1 MSYTCSVICND
12 ESVMFM
18 FNNAQNSSG
27 CIELF
32 VEYSPVRSSEI
43 PRVVDFGS
51 GSSARV
57 ELLSSECGIGSSA
70 RGEHMN
76 FDHSMNEQR
85 DVVDVVDV
93 GVGLNDEVDVADV
106 LNEPTTLSETE
117 PEPDLC
123 DGDGSSDDGDGSSDD
138 EIIPCKPVVQGE
150 QPLPEYNTR
159 GLKFFRKL
167 PSRPSGVSDDVV
179 DNEHNN
185 LYWDEKEPHRIVLGT
200 KFDSKLHVKTA
211 ITMWS
216 LWQEKQFKVVES
228 KLRRWHAVCK
238 FPAGTTATGIGI
250 ISTTDAEKARECK
263 WEVSV
268 TQRAHDDMWEV
279 RKWVGRH
286 TCVGHRANRDHANFS
301 SAMIALCIR
310 HHVRQCAD
318 FKVFSIIADVQDRF
332 GVSISYKKAWYAKR
346 KAIEFVYGGWEESFR
361 QLPSYMFELQSQNPG
376 TIVEWKHNELLSQR
390 RTNVFNYVFWAF
402 GPAIHAFQ
410 KAAPVLTID
419 GTHLRGRF
427 KGKLLVACG
436 FDANKTCLPIAY
448 AVVDEETN
456 DSWSWFLDHVRTH
469 VVKYERE
476 VCIISDRHK
485 GIFKAMKSVIMTR
498 APQIHHKFYLVP
510 VGEGHAC

>member
-1 MSYTCSVICND
+1 
-12 ESVMFM
+12 MFM

-43 PRVVDFGS
+43 SPVVDCCI

-57 ELLSSECGIGSSA
+57 ELMSSDCGIGSSA
-70 RGEHMN
+70 RVELMSSDCGIGSSAKGEHMN

-85 DVVDVVDV
+85 DVVDAVDV

-106 LNEPTTLSETE
+106 LNEPTALSDTE
-117 PEPDLC
+117 PEPDLY

-150 QPLPEYNTR
+150 KPLSEYNTK
-159 GLKFFRKL
+159 GLKFFREL
-167 PSRPSGVSDDVV
+167 PSHPFGVSDDVV
-179 DNEHNN
+179 DNEHID

-216 LWQEKQFKVVES
+216 LWQDKQLKVVES

-238 FPAGTTATGIGI
+238 FPAGTTATSIGI
-250 ISTTDAEKARECK
+250 ISTTNAEKSMECK
-263 WEVSV
+263 WEISV
-268 TQRAHDDMWEV
+268 TQRAHDDTWEV

-286 TCVGHRANRDHANFS
+286 TRVGHRANRDHANFS

-346 KAIEFVYGGWEESFR
+346 KSHNA
-361 QLPSYMFELQSQNPG
+361 G

-419 GTHLRGRF
+419 GTHLQGRF

-476 VCIISDRHK
+476 VCIIS
-485 GIFKAMKSVIMTR
+485 
-498 APQIHHKFYLVP
+498 
-510 VGEGHAC
+510 

>member
-1 MSYTCSVICND
+1 
-12 ESVMFM
+12 MFM

-43 PRVVDFGS
+43 PPVVDCGI

-57 ELLSSECGIGSSA
+57 ELLSSDCGIGSSA

-85 DVVDVVDV
+85 DVVDAVDV
-93 GVGLNDEVDVADV
+93 GVGLNDEVDVVDV
-106 LNEPTTLSETE
+106 LNEPTALSETE

-167 PSRPSGVSDDVV
+167 PSGPSGVSDDVV
-179 DNEHNN
+179 DNEHSN

-279 RKWVGRH
+279 RKWMGRH

-318 FKVFSIIADVQDRF
+318 FKVFSIIADIQDRF
-332 GVSISYKKAWYAKR
+332 DL
-346 KAIEFVYGGWEESFR
+346 
-361 QLPSYMFELQSQNPG
+361 QMFLMSQRIFPKTKEPDLYDGDGSSDDGDGSSMMENNTLKTPLTSPGKPG

-402 GPAIHAFQ
+402 GPAIHVF
-410 KAAPVLTID
+410 PEGCPGVNNRWD
-419 GTHLRGRF
+419 SPPGSF
-427 KGKLLVACG
+427 KKERALVACG
-436 FDANKTCLPIAY
+436 FDANKTCLPFAY
-448 AVVDEETN
+448 
-456 DSWSWFLDHVRTH
+456 F
-469 VVKYERE
+469 
-476 VCIISDRHK
+476 C
-485 GIFKAMKSVIMTR
+485 G
-498 APQIHHKFYLVP
+498 
-510 VGEGHAC
+510 G

>member
-1 MSYTCSVICND
+1 MGIGYD
-12 ESVMFM
+12 PPR
-18 FNNAQNSSG
+18 A
-27 CIELF
+27 
-32 VEYSPVRSSEI
+32 RSSI
-43 PRVVDFGS
+43 
-51 GSSARV
+51 
-57 ELLSSECGIGSSA
+57 
-70 RGEHMN
+70 
-76 FDHSMNEQR
+76 
-85 DVVDVVDV
+85 
-93 GVGLNDEVDVADV
+93 V
-106 LNEPTTLSETE
+106 LNSCVSYSE
-117 PEPDLC
+117 L
-123 DGDGSSDDGDGSSDD
+123 
-138 EIIPCKPVVQGE
+138 VA
-150 QPLPEYNTR
+150 
-159 GLKFFRKL
+159 
-167 PSRPSGVSDDVV
+167 
-179 DNEHNN
+179 

-250 ISTTDAEKARECK
+250 ISTTDAEKAREC
-263 WEVSV
+263 
-268 TQRAHDDMWEV
+268 
-279 RKWVGRH
+279 
-286 TCVGHRANRDHANFS
+286 HRANRDHANFS

-318 FKVFSIIADVQDRF
+318 FKVFSIIADIQDRF

-485 GIFKAMKSVIMTR
+485 GIFKAMESAIMTR
-498 APQIHHKFYLVP
+498 APQIHHKFCLVHVRANVLKKHKGP
-510 VGEGHAC
+510 SVKAKIWKLGVSTQVRKFDRRSRALSDVSRGAMRMLDRITKERWSLCYDGGLRWGVATTNMSECYNNVLRGVRELPIRALVDLTFWRTVKWWVQKKTKIEHTEGELTPWARDMLAKNDSKGRKHYITVIDRDIGKYHVRTRGRIENGVSKGNNVQIVKERLTREGMALRLNIVDVCF

>member
-43 PRVVDFGS
+43 PPVVDFGS
-51 GSSARV
+51 RSSARV
-57 ELLSSECGIGSSA
+57 ELLSSDCGIGSSA

-85 DVVDVVDV
+85 DVVDAVDV
-93 GVGLNDEVDVADV
+93 GGGLNDEVDVADV
-106 LNEPTTLSETE
+106 LNEPTTLSDTE

-138 EIIPCKPVVQGE
+138 ELIPCKPVVQGE
-150 QPLPEYNTR
+150 QPLSEYNTR
-159 GLKFFRKL
+159 GLKFFREL
-167 PSRPSGVSDDVV
+167 PSRPSGVSDDGV
-179 DNEHNN
+179 DNEHIN
-185 LYWDEKEPHRIVLGT
+185 LYWDENEPHRIVLGT

-228 KLRRWHAVCK
+228 KLRRWHVVCK

-268 TQRAHDDMWEV
+268 TQRAHDDMWE
-279 RKWVGRH
+279 
-286 TCVGHRANRDHANFS
+286 
-301 SAMIALCIR
+301 
-310 HHVRQCAD
+310 
-318 FKVFSIIADVQDRF
+318 VFSIIADVQDRF

-361 QLPSYMFELQSQNPG
+361 QLPSYMFELQSQNPV

-448 AVVDEETN
+448 VVVELVVVFGSCKNSCGEIREEGV
-456 DSWSWFLDHVRTH
+456 HYIR
-469 VVKYERE
+469 
-476 VCIISDRHK
+476 
-485 GIFKAMKSVIMTR
+485 
-498 APQIHHKFYLVP
+498 
-510 VGEGHAC
+510 